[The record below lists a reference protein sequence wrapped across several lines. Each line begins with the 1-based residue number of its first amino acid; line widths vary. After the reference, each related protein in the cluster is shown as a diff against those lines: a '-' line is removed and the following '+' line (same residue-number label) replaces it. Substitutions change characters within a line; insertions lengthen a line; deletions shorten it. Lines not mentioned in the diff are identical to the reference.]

1 MFHLDPN
8 EMIERNLALREQQL
22 RRTAERARLLGDHR
36 EASLTGR
43 VFVKAFR
50 GAATTLSALVR
61 RNDRRRASV
70 QEGCA

>member
-22 RRTAERARLLGDHR
+22 RRTAERARLLGDRHDAGPAAR
-36 EASLTGR
+36 VFARALRGAGASLTA
-43 VFVKAFR
+43 VA
-50 GAATTLSALVR
+50 R
-61 RNDRRRASV
+61 RNNRRRASM